1 MIYQDKEVKLKDGR
15 SAVLRNARVE
25 DSADLIKYLKTT
37 AIETPYLINELE
49 EITLTLEEEEK
60 FIKGIME
67 SENKLMLIATIDG
80 KHVGNCSM
88 MSVGNKQRFRHRCTI
103 GIVLFQEYW
112 GIGLGKQMLLAVLEQ
127 AKAYGYEQAELEV
140 MTGNYKAISLYMS
153 LGFEVCGT
161 LKNNMKYKDGTYADA
176 YSMIKFL

>member
-103 GIVLFQEYW
+103 GIALFQ
-112 GIGLGKQMLLAVLEQ
+112 
-127 AKAYGYEQAELEV
+127 
-140 MTGNYKAISLYMS
+140 
-153 LGFEVCGT
+153 
-161 LKNNMKYKDGTYADA
+161 
-176 YSMIKFL
+176 